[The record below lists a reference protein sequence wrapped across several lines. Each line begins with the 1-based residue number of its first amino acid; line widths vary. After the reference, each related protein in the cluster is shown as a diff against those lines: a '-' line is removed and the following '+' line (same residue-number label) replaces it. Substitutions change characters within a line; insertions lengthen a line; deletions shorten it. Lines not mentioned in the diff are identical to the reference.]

1 MNKFIREDFQSI
13 LKWRLD
19 MLRDQ
24 IPKNL
29 DLDITE
35 IKKDLSVLKKSI
47 DNLLQTINLMEE
59 KIL

>member
-1 MNKFIREDFQSI
+1 MNKFIREDFQGI

-19 MLRDQ
+19 MLRNQ

-35 IKKDLSVLKKSI
+35 IKKDLTILKKSI
-47 DNLLQTINLMEE
+47 DEFLKTLDLMEK
-59 KIL
+59 KI